1 MLNPVK
7 ARPAATQSLAHWLAQ
22 IISQRGMRVKFQVRG
37 NDLHILCD
45 GLPCPDQEIVLSQL
59 VPALERTDL
68 SQLLPDPPLYQAI
81 VYGRA
86 LGQSRPSWTS
96 TLQLHSPSPAS
107 QTFGRESST
116 REAPRATI
124 VPSGEL
130 MLSNRSAAQRGEP
143 DDIARYLSENLSAL
157 GVAVRVKVKAIPFP
171 NRSLQAAPLK
181 RLGIVCEANYSPD
194 PTLISEPIA
203 QKLRDLE
210 LQDYRDAI
218 VLIQVR
224 GEAEPDWMLRVDLTP
239 QSEML
244 REWARW
250 GDAGAIDRLL
260 KPILADRGIQL
271 ETTTLTES
279 TLHLCCRAGRQA
291 PDQAKTVE
299 AIAPL
304 LQRLGPQGLHRA
316 AIYGLMAEQE
326 KPAWLEWLKLP
337 AQEHPALAD
346 SAWTLTQKG
355 DWEAIAFLLNR
366 LLNPN
371 LDQQLATG
379 GIHAQF
385 VPKQDLLHVMLDAPV

>member
-1 MLNPVK
+1 MLNPVET
-7 ARPAATQSLAHWLAQ
+7 RPAANKSQLAHWLAQ
-22 IISQRGMRVKFQVRG
+22 VLSQRGMRVKFQVRG
-37 NDLHILCD
+37 NALHILCD
-45 GLPCPDQEIVLSQL
+45 GLPCPDQETVLSHL
-59 VPALERTDL
+59 VPALEQIDL
-68 SQLLPDPPLYQAI
+68 NQLMPDPSLYQAI

-86 LGQSRPSWTS
+86 LGQSRPNWTS
-96 TLQLHSPSPAS
+96 TLQLHSPPPAPTPP
-107 QTFGRESST
+107 TFDREPST
-116 REAPRATI
+116 RPTPRATV

-130 MLSNRSAAQRGEP
+130 MLSNRSAAQRGAP
-143 DDIARYLSENLSAL
+143 DGIARYLSESLSAL
-157 GVAVRVKVKAIPFP
+157 GVAVRVKVKSIPYP
-171 NRSLQAAPLK
+171 NRSPQSAPLK

-203 QKLRDLE
+203 QKLRGLD

-260 KPILADRGIQL
+260 KPTLADRGIQL
-271 ETTTLTES
+271 DTTTLTDS
-279 TLHLCCRAGRQA
+279 TLHLCCRAGTKA
-291 PDQAKTVE
+291 PDREKTIE

-316 AIYGLMAEQE
+316 AVYGLVADQE
-326 KPAWLEWLKLP
+326 KSAWMEVLKLP

-346 SAWTLTQKG
+346 SAWTLAQKG
-355 DWEAIAFLLNR
+355 DWERSRFCSIAF
-366 LLNPN
+366 
-371 LDQQLATG
+371 
-379 GIHAQF
+379 
-385 VPKQDLLHVMLDAPV
+385 